1 MDDQEKSGP
10 GEVLVSRAPNP
21 TPIPSEAAAPPLPPH
36 PPTPFPIS
44 GLSAAEIWRRAW
56 CSGGS
61 KGGLRPGSGKADR
74 VGTFSLSLP
83 PSLVPRNQELW
94 GTWAPHAAHLATQCG
109 DNPTRALFKGLVAIG
124 RRDLAGKCLLLV
136 CFLLRAALGPSKAL
150 LQCSK
155 ALQGC
160 SDHSAIALALNLPDC
175 WS

>member
-1 MDDQEKSGP
+1 MIRKKSGP
-10 GEVLVSRAPNP
+10 GEVLVSRTPNP

-83 PSLVPRNQELW
+83 PWSPGTRSYGEHGHRMLLIWPHSVVTTPPERYSRASWPLAG
-94 GTWAPHAAHLATQCG
+94 GTWRESASFSSASCSGQLWAPARPCCSAA
-109 DNPTRALFKGLVAIG
+109 R
-124 RRDLAGKCLLLV
+124 
-136 CFLLRAALGPSKAL
+136 PSKAA
-150 LQCSK
+150 QTTV
-155 ALQGC
+155 
-160 SDHSAIALALNLPDC
+160 P
-175 WS
+175 

>member
-1 MDDQEKSGP
+1 MVIQ
-10 GEVLVSRAPNP
+10 A
-21 TPIPSEAAAPPLPPH
+21 
-36 PPTPFPIS
+36 
-44 GLSAAEIWRRAW
+44 
-56 CSGGS
+56 GGS
-61 KGGLRPGSGKADR
+61 TDVADHQGATPVHLAVR
-74 VGTFSLSLP
+74 HNVTVLQQVLMDATMIWT
-83 PSLVPRNQELW
+83 LLTMNQELW